1 MVKEFKTWGERLF
14 PTPVNGRK
22 GRAFKTLAGTRP
34 NPLAKSMG
42 QGGAVKPS
50 AEASLARAKET
61 ARKLVKKTPEVMVK
75 VSGNSKSMAK
85 LTSHVDYISR
95 NGKVEIEDQDGG
107 TYSGKSAASGI
118 LEDWKDA
125 QGIPQTDA
133 EAEEQGSPRQSLN
146 IVLSMPAGTDR
157 DALKNA
163 ARSFAEE
170 AFFGHQWFMAEHRD
184 TEQPH
189 VHICVKIADEYGHRL
204 NPRKDDLQLWREKF
218 AEKLGEY
225 GVEANATKRQA
236 RGKIR
241 KSQSQAQYHSTKEK
255 RPLKY
260 NQNRRRETADAIRFG
275 KSIEDAP
282 TLAKAKQT
290 RDDVL
295 KNAQGFADELRGQ
308 GEHSLANGLDKH
320 FKSLPPVESEQQM
333 AVRLYRDRKNQTQKS
348 VGKGK
353 DKSDEGER

>member
-22 GRAFKTLAGTRP
+22 GRAVKTLAGARP
-34 NPLAKSMG
+34 RPLDKTVG

-50 AEASLARAKET
+50 AATSLARVKEA

-85 LTSHVDYISR
+85 LTNHVDYISR

-107 TYSGKSAASGI
+107 TYSGKGVVNGI
-118 LEDWKDA
+118 LDDWKDA
-125 QGIPQTDA
+125 QGIPQTEA
-133 EAEEQGSPRQSLN
+133 KAEEQGSPRQSLN

-170 AFFGHQWFMAEHRD
+170 AFSGHQWFMAEHRD

-189 VHICVKIADEYGHRL
+189 VHFCVKIADEYGHRL
-204 NPRKDDLQLWREKF
+204 KPRKDDLQLWREKF
-218 AEKLGEY
+218 ADKLGEY

-236 RGKIR
+236 RGKTR

-275 KSIEDAP
+275 KNIEDAP
-282 TLAKAKQT
+282 PLTKAKQT
-290 RDDVL
+290 RGDVL
-295 KNAQGFADELRGQ
+295 RNAQGFADELRSQ
-308 GEHSLANGLDKH
+308 GEQLLANGLDKH

-333 AVRLYRDRKNQTQKS
+333 AVRLFREKNSQVQQKQ
-348 VGKGK
+348 KHTREDK
-353 DKSDEGER
+353 DER